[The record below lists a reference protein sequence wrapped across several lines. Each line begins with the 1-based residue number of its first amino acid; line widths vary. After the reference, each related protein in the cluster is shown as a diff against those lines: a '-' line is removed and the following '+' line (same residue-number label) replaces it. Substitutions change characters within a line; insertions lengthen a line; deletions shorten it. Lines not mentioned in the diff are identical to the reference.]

1 MISEKNISLA
11 LGLVETRKA
20 TRQRRRIERREKA
33 GSPRKLI
40 SNQRSLITWVG
51 RIEEEEQ
58 LCR

>member
-51 RIEEEEQ
+51 RIE
-58 LCR
+58 